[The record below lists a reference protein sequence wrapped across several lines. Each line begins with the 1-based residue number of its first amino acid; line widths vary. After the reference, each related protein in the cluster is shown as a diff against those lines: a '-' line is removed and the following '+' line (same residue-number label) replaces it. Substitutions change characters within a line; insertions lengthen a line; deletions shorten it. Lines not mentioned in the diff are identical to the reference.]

1 MQGIFSITNVV
12 SLGSKLLSSSPILRI
27 KNIKTIAFI
36 WRGNV
41 LGEFVPG
48 RELFSEIVAR
58 SFIVYLILLPRVFQ
72 RTGCQSEVL
81 VNNCHRPKKKHSPD
95 GLTAGYCL
103 TVRETTIYKQI
114 LKTFVDCYFS
124 IVSHRHKICCYLNR
138 MASLLST
145 PVVVGN

>member
-1 MQGIFSITNVV
+1 MEATEFQSNTTDKEY
-12 SLGSKLLSSSPILRI
+12 KL
-27 KNIKTIAFI
+27 KTIAFI

-41 LGEFVPG
+41 LGY
-48 RELFSEIVAR
+48 SEIVAR
-58 SFIVYLILLPRVFQ
+58 SLIVYLILLPRVFQ

-124 IVSHRHKICCYLNR
+124 TVSHRHKICCYLNR

-145 PVVVGN
+145 PVVVGT